1 MKSKLTLKKSSS
13 IIDEPIEDEEYL
25 DDADH
30 FEDDHFKDDYFID
43 DDYDDLPEYIDP
55 NTLIDPRIPEG
66 TLNSEYCKDKYKNN
80 LPIDLDKVV
89 YSEPVTFKNAL
100 INLGSDGKGN
110 PRITINHIPG
120 LLEYDGIQLSVIQY
134 ISKGS
139 FGVVLKY
146 SEETPLPDEWD
157 KIIKNKETFY
167 WNKKTNEIVSDRPR
181 LPGQQYYELAVKT
194 YTHQT
199 DSEIKLINDLNDPN
213 SFPESSVGMC
223 NTVNSKILKNNSGE
237 NFAIMDLMDGT
248 LEDLI
253 KDGLTVEQAIE
264 ITTLI
269 ATSFNCLLPQFAYT
283 DLKSQNVLYK
293 CYEDVDGNGRVKI
306 VLGDLGSICKTNV
319 IREPVWT
326 DIFYMA
332 STIEST
338 GTATYPPAE
347 SIKNAA
353 NVLCDE
359 GTMVWDIGVIF
370 LELIGHDVYDF
381 YWGSKLIKHSS
392 KYKNPTVVFLTYIR
406 FTILPIVNDKY
417 KLSNIILQNHTLY
430 DLLKGIFI
438 KKKYRI
444 SLDEL
449 IQSIGSI

>member
-13 IIDEPIEDEEYL
+13 IIDDAEYL

-30 FEDDHFKDDYFID
+30 FEDDYFED

-80 LPIDLDKVV
+80 LPIDLDKVE
-89 YSEPVTFKNAL
+89 YDNEPVTFQNAL
-100 INLGSDGKGN
+100 INLGKDSKGY

-146 SEETPLPDEWD
+146 SEETPLPDEWN

-199 DSEIKLINDLNDPN
+199 DGEIKLINDLNDPN

-223 NTVNSKILKNNSGE
+223 NTVNSKILRNNSGE

-253 KDGLTVEQAIE
+253 KDGLTMTQAIE

-269 ATSFNCLLPQFAYT
+269 ATSFNCLLPQFSYT
-283 DLKSQNVLYK
+283 DLKSANVLYK
-293 CYEDVDGNGRVKI
+293 CYKDVDGNGRVKI
-306 VLGDLGSICKTNV
+306 ILGDLGSICNTNV

-326 DIFYMA
+326 DSFYMA

-347 SIKNAA
+347 AIENPA
-353 NVLCDE
+353 NTLCDE
-359 GTMVWDIGVIF
+359 GTMVWDIGVIL
-370 LELIGHDVYDF
+370 LELIGYDVYDF
-381 YWGSKLIKHSS
+381 YWGSKLIKHSR
-392 KYKNPTVVFLTYIR
+392 KYKKPTVVFLTYIQN
-406 FTILPIVNDKY
+406 TVLPIINDKY
-417 KLSNIILQNHTLY
+417 NFNNIILYKHLNINYTLY
-430 DLLKGIFI
+430 DLLKVIFI
-438 KKKYRI
+438 KKGNRI

-449 IQSIGSI
+449 IQYIGNSI